1 MSSLSLRH
9 PEDGLLLRYL
19 DGELPHR
26 KTRHLRKHLEACWQ
40 CRVDVEQLET
50 TVGDCVRYRK
60 AVLSACLPPP
70 PNPWGDLAA
79 EMERIEAALAG
90 ESVLAKLARA
100 LSPRRNPRL
109 QWALS
114 AAAVLLIG
122 IAVMQQLRQT
132 PAVEAAAL
140 LKKAIAASDAR
151 PRTGKRVRI
160 TTRTRQVTR
169 VIGAAQPAAGETEI
183 AQLFQAAH
191 YDWNDPLSAKSYAAW
206 HDGLSRRQDQVS
218 TIQDRQAPDQSFYR
232 INTTTSDGELVAAT
246 LKLRMTDFEAVE
258 GRFEFRN
265 RDWVEM
271 TELVDRQTLPAST
284 IAGTTGGMPRQPGM
298 PPAPIE
304 KATPVGQTQD
314 GADSGFS
321 GELRVVAALHQV
333 GADLGDPVEIARE
346 GRRVVVSGTGIP
358 PQRQKEIH
366 GLLDA
371 LPNVVVRFRDPAFPA
386 SAPLVQSEPAPRDA
400 AGPTQ
405 SKYQARIEE
414 RLGGR
419 PQFERFSGQL
429 LDWTDGAMARAYA
442 LRRLA
447 QQFAPATERRMNV
460 ADRRTLRHMGR
471 DHLAAFAQDSRQ
483 IALALTP
490 LLSALGGTAGQPEA
504 RPEPLAWQVAAE
516 QLMASSRRVENLLA
530 VMLGIAPADSALD
543 SLPSQLLSALAQLR
557 NSTEHC
563 QRLLSYD
570 DP

>member
-9 PEDGLLLRYL
+9 PEEGLLLRYL
-19 DGELPHR
+19 DGELPHQ
-26 KTRHLRKHLEACWQ
+26 KTRRLRKHLEACWQ
-40 CRVDVEQLET
+40 CRTEVEQLET

-79 EMERIEAALAG
+79 EMDRIDSALAG
-90 ESVLAKLARA
+90 ESVLVRVGRA

-109 QWALS
+109 QWAFS
-114 AAAVLLIG
+114 AAAVLAIG

-140 LKKAIAASDAR
+140 LKKAIAVSGVR
-151 PRTGKRVRI
+151 PRAGKQVRI

-169 VIGAAQPAAGETEI
+169 VIGTAQSAPGETEI

-191 YDWNDPLSAKSYAAW
+191 YDWTDPLSAKSYAAW
-206 HDGLSRRQDQVS
+206 HDGLSRRQDRVS
-218 TIQDRQAPDQSFYR
+218 TEQDRQAPDQSFYR
-232 INTTTSDGELVAAT
+232 INTTTGEGELVAAT
-246 LKLRMTDFEAVE
+246 IKLRMTDFEAVE

-265 RDWVEM
+265 GNWVEM

-284 IAGTTGGMPRQPGM
+284 IAGTTGGIPRQPGM
-298 PPAPIE
+298 PPAPIGP
-304 KATPVGQTQD
+304 ASPVGRAPD
-314 GADSGFS
+314 GFS
-321 GELRVVAALHQV
+321 GELQVVAALHQV

-346 GRRVVVSGTGIP
+346 GRQVVVSGTGIP
-358 PQRQKEIH
+358 PQRQKQIH
-366 GLLDA
+366 GLLDP

-386 SAPLVQSEPAPRDA
+386 SAPPVQSEPATRDA
-400 AGPTQ
+400 AGPAQ

-429 LDWTDGAMARAYA
+429 LEWTDAAMARAYA

-447 QQFAPATERRMNV
+447 QQFAPAAERQMSA
-460 ADRRTLRHMGR
+460 ADRRTLRR
-471 DHLAAFAQDSRQ
+471 LAREHLAAFAQDSRQ
-483 IALALTP
+483 IESSLTGV
-490 LLSALGGTAGQPEA
+490 LSALGGTAGQREA
-504 RPEPLAWQVAAE
+504 RPEPPAWQAGAE
-516 QLMASSRRVENLLA
+516 QLMADSRRVETLLA
-530 VMLGIAPADSALD
+530 VMLGVAPGDSAPD
-543 SLPSQLLSALAQLR
+543 SLPSQLLSALTQLTD
-557 NSTEHC
+557 STEHC

-570 DP
+570 EP